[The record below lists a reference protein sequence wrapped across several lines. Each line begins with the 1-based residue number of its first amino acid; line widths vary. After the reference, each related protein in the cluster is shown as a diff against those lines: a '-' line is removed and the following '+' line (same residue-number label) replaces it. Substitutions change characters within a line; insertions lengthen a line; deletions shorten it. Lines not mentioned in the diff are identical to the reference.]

1 MICMTIFWFI
11 TKLQFDWHPTSSQ
24 SENSGIWNMPTG
36 WLSPTHTKGE
46 HINIGLLFIDFE
58 LDEGA
63 PLCVG
68 LGNKAFVN
76 N

>member
-1 MICMTIFWFI
+1 
-11 TKLQFDWHPTSSQ
+11 
-24 SENSGIWNMPTG
+24 MPTG
-36 WLSPTHTKGE
+36 RLSPAHTKGE